1 MMNWLNELFNVEKP
15 VIAMCHLQPL
25 PGDPNYDEIGGMG
38 KVIELA
44 RNDLIA
50 LQEGGVDGIMFS
62 NEFSLP
68 YLTKVEP
75 ITSISMARVIG
86 ELKHELKIP
95 YGVNVLWDP
104 IASLELAVAVDGL
117 FIREI
122 ISGVYA
128 SDFGLWNTNPG
139 ATARHRARLGGKHI
153 KMLYNIVPEA
163 AKYLADRSI
172 AEIAHTTE
180 FNHKPDAIVVSGLTA
195 GAETDTQIL
204 KIVKDAVDHTPI
216 LCNTGCNKDNVVR
229 QLTASDGAI
238 SATTFKYD
246 GIFENAVDKAR
257 VKEFMDVVK
266 NFRKSL

>member
-1 MMNWLNELFNVEKP
+1 MSWLNELFGVEKP
-15 VIAMCHLQPL
+15 IIAMCHLQAL
-25 PGDPNYDEIGGMG
+25 PGDPNYDEKGGMG
-38 KVIELA
+38 KVIEFA
-44 RNDLIA
+44 RKDLIA

-86 ELKHELKIP
+86 ELKSEVKIP
-95 YGVNVLWDP
+95 FGVNVLWDP
-104 IASLELAVAVDGL
+104 IASLDLAVAVDGL

-139 ATARHRARLGGKHI
+139 ATARHRARIGGKGI

-163 AKYLADRSI
+163 AKYLAERNI
-172 AEIAHTTE
+172 AEIARTTE
-180 FNHKPDAIVVSGLTA
+180 FNNKPDAICVSGLTA
-195 GAETDTQIL
+195 GSETDTQIL
-204 KIVKDAVDHTPI
+204 KLVKTVVDHTPI
-216 LCNTGCNKDNVVR
+216 LCNTGCNKDNVIK
-229 QLTASDGAI
+229 QLSVSDGAI

-246 GIFENAVDKAR
+246 GIFENAVDTAR

-266 NFRKSL
+266 DFRKRL